1 MLSVV
6 DKFPSLL
13 GGMQPTFLVIITHE
27 RGEIMSIGQK
37 LTDLR
42 KSKHLSQE
50 EVAGLLGVT
59 RQTISKWETD
69 QSTPDFDK
77 IIPIC
82 ELYGL
87 SADELL
93 GNINSKETEEKK
105 GNVEYSEEKEHKNIL
120 RKRKKSIGIS
130 LGILIYFLAVVWI
143 MIAIPVMMMNPVL
156 ASAIFLLICGVA
168 TFTIVYSCM
177 FYSKDRKEKE
187 KEELSENKKL
197 AKQVN
202 EIISLIILIIYLVI
216 SFITFAWH
224 ITWIIWIVY
233 ALIEQIVN
241 LIFELRG
248 DKNEK

>member
-1 MLSVV
+1 
-6 DKFPSLL
+6 
-13 GGMQPTFLVIITHE
+13 
-27 RGEIMSIGQK
+27 MSIGQK
-37 LTDLR
+37 LSDLR

-50 EVAGLLGVT
+50 EVADRLGVT

-87 SADELL
+87 SSDELL
-93 GNINSKETEEKK
+93 GKLNSNDTKEKK
-105 GNVEYSEEKEHKNIL
+105 GEYVDPVEEEKENNIRKHK
-120 RKRKKSIGIS
+120 KAIGIS
-130 LGILIYFLAVVWI
+130 LGVFSYFLSIIWI
-143 MIAIPVMMMNPVL
+143 MIAIPVLTINPIV
-156 ASAIFLLICGVA
+156 ASAIFLLICGIA
-168 TFTIVYSCM
+168 TFIIVYSCM
-177 FYSKDRKEKE
+177 FYSKDKKDKKTE
-187 KEELSENKKL
+187 EELNPNKKL

-216 SFITFAWH
+216 SFTTFAWH

-233 ALIEQIVN
+233 GLIEQIVN

-248 DKNEK
+248 ANNEK

>member
-87 SADELL
+87 SSDELL
-93 GNINSKETEEKK
+93 GNINSKEEKK
-105 GNVEYSEEKEHKNIL
+105 GNEDFNHDNENKNLI

-130 LGILIYFLAVVWI
+130 LGVLFYFVAVVWI

-177 FYSKDRKEKE
+177 YYSKDKKDKL
-187 KEELSENKKL
+187 KEELSESKRL

-233 ALIEQIVN
+233 ALMEQIVN

>member
-1 MLSVV
+1 
-6 DKFPSLL
+6 
-13 GGMQPTFLVIITHE
+13 
-27 RGEIMSIGQK
+27 MSIGQK
-37 LTDLR
+37 LSDLR

-50 EVAGLLGVT
+50 EVADRLGVT

-82 ELYGL
+82 DLYGL

-93 GNINSKETEEKK
+93 GNINSDAPEQKKEKEEGVLREETEEKNNIRK
-105 GNVEYSEEKEHKNIL
+105 HK
-120 RKRKKSIGIS
+120 KAIGIG
-130 LGILIYFLAVVWI
+130 LGILGYFIAIAWI
-143 MIAIPVMMMNPVL
+143 MISIPVMMINPIV
-156 ASAIFLLICGVA
+156 ASAIFLLICGIA
-168 TFTIVYSCM
+168 TFIIVYSCM
-177 FYSKDRKEKE
+177 LYSKEKKEKE
-187 KEELSENKKL
+187 REELNPNKKL

-202 EIISLIILIIYLVI
+202 EIISMIILIIYLII

-241 LIFELRG
+241 LLFELRSEN
-248 DKNEK
+248 NEK

>member
-93 GNINSKETEEKK
+93 GNINSKEEKK
-105 GNVEYSEEKEHKNIL
+105 GNEEYSQVENEKNNLI

-156 ASAIFLLICGVA
+156 ASAIFLLICGLA
-168 TFTIVYSCM
+168 TFTIVYSCI
-177 FYSKDRKEKE
+177 FYSKDKKDKQ
-187 KEELSENKKL
+187 KEELSESKKL

-248 DKNEK
+248 DKNEE